1 MIVSVWSLFSPDAPM
16 FKSRETKSTH
26 ERDKRRRSE
35 NAKIE
40 AAIEHFKA
48 IGIGYEVTIPPPP
61 TWNP

>member
-1 MIVSVWSLFSPDAPM
+1 M

-26 ERDKRRRSE
+26 ERDKRRPSE

-61 TWNP
+61 TWNL